1 MARYSSGG
9 DTRRGLGAM
18 GLAIGAFLLLG
29 GGCAAADSESPRC
42 GGESMKPGDACV
54 GGGAYD
60 GYEEKREQAGQA
72 SYWLLRVGGGLVLAG
87 GTALAVGPVA
97 DAAGSLRSAARRRSR
112 ARPAPPSP
120 ASPSPLGP
128 APAATRRP
136 VRPSPAARPA
146 PRPAARTTVRTTANP
161 NPATRPARGPVRPA
175 PPRTPTLQEQLAGE
189 LAGVRFPAS
198 RLQPGY
204 DQAEVDAFLARI
216 RAGLLGTGPA
226 VSPAR
231 IGGAVFGT
239 AGHRQAGYDR
249 HAVTAFLTALAGS
262 LRTG

>member
-18 GLAIGAFLLLG
+18 GLVIGAFLLLG

-72 SYWLLRVGGGLVLAG
+72 SYWLLRVGGLVLAG

-112 ARPAPPSP
+112 ARPAPPSS
-120 ASPSPLGP
+120 ASPTPLGP
-128 APAATRRP
+128 APAAIRRP

-146 PRPAARTTVRTTANP
+146 P
-161 NPATRPARGPVRPA
+161 GPVRPA
-175 PPRTPTLQEQLAGE
+175 PPRTPTLQEQLAEE

>member
-18 GLAIGAFLLLG
+18 GLVIGAFLLLG

-60 GYEEKREQAGQA
+60 GYEEKREQAGEA
-72 SYWLLRVGGGLVLAG
+72 SYWLLRVGGALVLAG

-112 ARPAPPSP
+112 ARSAPPSP
-120 ASPSPLGP
+120 ASPAPLGP

-136 VRPSPAARPA
+136 ASPRPAARPA
-146 PRPAARTTVRTTANP
+146 PRPAARTPANPNP
-161 NPATRPARGPVRPA
+161 NPATRPAPGPARPA
-175 PPRTPTLQEQLAGE
+175 PPRTPTLREQLAEE

-204 DQAEVDAFLARI
+204 DRAEVDAFLARI

-226 VSPAR
+226 VGPAQ
-231 IGGAVFGT
+231 ISGAVFGT
-239 AGHRQAGYDR
+239 AGHRQTGYDR

-262 LRTG
+262 LRAG